1 MKTMN
6 TMTAR
11 TRTQRILSFA
21 GKAAVLYGAFMMFLG
36 RHALLLALLSWILKA
51 QTPRHHPDS
60 DPAAIALHDRHVR
73 VTGSATPPAFQH
85 SIVEMRI
92 GNGPVMRTESWI
104 AQPDRIRV
112 TTLVDGKEM
121 LDFGY
126 DGTTGWSASPIEG
139 VVPLP
144 KDALDALR
152 TTATGMNAPSI
163 DSTARAVAIG
173 RSTFDDRLADG
184 VRAVTAAGDTAEI
197 YYAVSTGLMAGL
209 RMRSAANPAANMV
222 IMTRDYQRIGGRMA
236 NMTSIIRG
244 PGMEAVQRTIQVDY
258 EQIEPARFRPPT
270 GVPDGHRAP
279 AVVRAGR
286 NGPLRHQRQGRS
298 GVGLGSVGSFV
309 KSWISALP
317 EPPGSRTRTG
327 VARTPA
333 RAERLPE
340 GSTEATM
347 T

>member
-1 MKTMN
+1 MN
-6 TMTAR
+6 AMSAMDTR
-11 TRTQRILSFA
+11 TRTERILAFA
-21 GKAAVLYGAFMMFLG
+21 GKAAMLYCAFMMVLG
-36 RHALLLALLSWILKA
+36 RYALLLALVSWILKA

-112 TTLVDGKEM
+112 TTLVDGKPM

-139 VVPLP
+139 VVPLA

-152 TTATGMNAPSI
+152 TTATGMNAPGI
-163 DSTARAVAIG
+163 DSSARAVAIG
-173 RSTFDDRLADG
+173 RSTFDDRLVDG

-209 RMRSAANPAANMV
+209 RMRSATNPAANMV
-222 IMTRDYQRIGGRMA
+222 IMTRDYQRSGGRMT
-236 NMTSIIRG
+236 NMTSVIRA
-244 PGMEAVQRTIQVDY
+244 PGMEAEQRTIALDY
-258 EQIEPARFRPPT
+258 EAIDPARFKPP
-270 GVPDGHRAP
+270 
-279 AVVRAGR
+279 
-286 NGPLRHQRQGRS
+286 
-298 GVGLGSVGSFV
+298 
-309 KSWISALP
+309 K
-317 EPPGSRTRTG
+317 
-327 VARTPA
+327 
-333 RAERLPE
+333 
-340 GSTEATM
+340 
-347 T
+347 